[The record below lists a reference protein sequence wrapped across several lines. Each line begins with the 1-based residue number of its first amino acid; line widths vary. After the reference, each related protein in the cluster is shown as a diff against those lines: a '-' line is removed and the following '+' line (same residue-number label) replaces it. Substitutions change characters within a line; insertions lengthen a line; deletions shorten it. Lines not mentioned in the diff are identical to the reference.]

1 MILYKALYNYYNIYI
16 MCSYESDSVIE
27 YSDNKTHLQM
37 NNKLLM
43 KI

>member
-1 MILYKALYNYYNIYI
+1 
-16 MCSYESDSVIE
+16 MCSYENDSVIE
-27 YSDNKTHLQM
+27 YNDNKTHLQM